1 PGRDQ
6 GGEQR
11 AGGERFVVGV
21 RVDGEDGRG
30 VLEQLPRRGDRHG
43 GVAGEGGVGGHEAAP
58 GAVWRAVTVVYRLA
72 RASAALSQVRVA
84 ANSRAERT
92 AARSRS
98 SSCSSDC
105 SASAQTSG
113 SRLSSTSP

>member
-1 PGRDQ
+1 GRGGAGPVPFGDPQRARGRVDLGLPDLLERARLLCGDGAGDDLALLAAGRGHQHHARPGRDQ

-43 GVAGEGGVGGHEAAP
+43 GVAGEGGGGGQEAAG
-58 GAVWRAVTVVYRLA
+58 GAV
-72 RASAALSQVRVA
+72 
-84 ANSRAERT
+84 
-92 AARSRS
+92 
-98 SSCSSDC
+98 
-105 SASAQTSG
+105 
-113 SRLSSTSP
+113 

>member
-1 PGRDQ
+1 GDGAGDDLALLAAGRGHQHHARPGRDQ

-72 RASAALSQVRVA
+72 RASAALSQVRV
-84 ANSRAERT
+84 
-92 AARSRS
+92 
-98 SSCSSDC
+98 
-105 SASAQTSG
+105 
-113 SRLSSTSP
+113 